1 MPATEPSVTRDR
13 IIEQATRLFVS
24 RGYHAMSMREIAEAV
39 GVTKAALY
47 YHFSDKEALFVAVLT
62 ASLDRLEAIL
72 QTARA
77 TGRTAREQVR
87 EMLNGIFA
95 QSPDQRAIVRV
106 ARQEMAALSQ
116 ETLEQFGRLYYAKF
130 VGQVEAILADGVARR
145 ELRQL
150 DPRQATWLL
159 MGMVYPL
166 LDTAPNLA
174 AGAEESALALA
185 LTVFFDGV
193 GRKPA
198 DETVG
203 DSGVSSG

>member
-1 MPATEPSVTRDR
+1 MPAAEPSITRDR

-62 ASLDRLEAIL
+62 ASLDRLAAIL
-72 QTARA
+72 TAARA

-95 QSPDQRAIVRV
+95 QLPEQRAIVRV

-116 ETLEQFGRLYYAKF
+116 ETLEQFGRLYDAKF

-166 LDTAPNLA
+166 LDAAPSPD
-174 AGAEESALALA
+174 AGAEASALALV

-193 GRKPA
+193 SRRSA
-198 DETVG
+198 DEEGG
-203 DSGVSSG
+203 DSGV

>member
-1 MPATEPSVTRDR
+1 MPATDSSITRDR

-72 QTARA
+72 RTARA

-95 QSPDQRAIVRV
+95 QSPEQRAIVRV

-145 ELRQL
+145 ELREL
-150 DPRQATWLL
+150 DPRQTTWLL

-166 LDTAPNLA
+166 LDAAPTGD

-193 GRKPA
+193 GCQPA
-198 DETVG
+198 GEMGG
-203 DSGVSSG
+203 DLGA

>member
-1 MPATEPSVTRDR
+1 MPATDSSITRDR
-13 IIEQATRLFVS
+13 IIEQATRLFVT

-72 QTARA
+72 QAARA
-77 TGRTAREQVR
+77 TGQTAREQVR

-145 ELRQL
+145 ELREL
-150 DPRQATWLL
+150 DPRQTTWLL

-166 LDTAPNLA
+166 LDAAPNA
-174 AGAEESALALA
+174 DPDAEKSALALA

-193 GRKPA
+193 GCQ
-198 DETVG
+198 D
-203 DSGVSSG
+203 

>member
-1 MPATEPSVTRDR
+1 MPATEPSITRDR

-72 QTARA
+72 QAARA
-77 TGRTAREQVR
+77 TGATAREQVR

-116 ETLEQFGRLYYAKF
+116 DTLEQFGRLYYTKF

-166 LDTAPNLA
+166 LDAAPA
-174 AGAEESALALA
+174 PDPGVEESALALA

-193 GRKPA
+193 GCRPA
-198 DETVG
+198 GETGG
-203 DSGVSSG
+203 DLGV